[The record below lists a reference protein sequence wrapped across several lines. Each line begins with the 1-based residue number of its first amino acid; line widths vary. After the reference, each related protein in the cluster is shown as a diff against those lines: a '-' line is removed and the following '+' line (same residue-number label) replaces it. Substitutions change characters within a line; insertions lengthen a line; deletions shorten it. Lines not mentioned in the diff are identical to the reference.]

1 MSRTP
6 ADKKRRYGALARP
19 TRSRF
24 IHADSSSTTHVQG
37 RA

>member
-1 MSRTP
+1 MSRTLV
-6 ADKKRRYGALARP
+6 DKKRHYGTLARP

-24 IHADSSSTTHVQG
+24 IHADSSSTTHAQG